1 MSDDPTAGEGT
12 PEQWS
17 DDTPAAQRLRSVW
30 RRRRPAVISGAV
42 VATGLV
48 IAVAVLVTRPDG
60 YDNTPEGAA
69 RRFVDVMNDPDSTY
83 ADIYANACA
92 DQRREHAGPD
102 ADVDF
107 PGALHFVLDEITQVS
122 DTRAVAITH
131 LKEIPGNS
139 LEMVLVKE
147 DGVWR
152 DCGDSSPSAE
162 GGGEERYR

>member
-1 MSDDPTAGEGT
+1 MNDDPTPSAGT

-17 DDTPAAQRLRSVW
+17 DNTLAQRLRSVW
-30 RRRRPAVISGAV
+30 RRRRLAVISGAV
-42 VATGLV
+42 VVTGIV
-48 IAVAVLVTRPDG
+48 IAIAVLATRPDG

-69 RRFVDVMNDPDSTY
+69 QRFIDVINDPDSTY
-83 ADIYANACA
+83 GDIYANACA
-92 DQRREHAGPD
+92 SERRKHAGRD
-102 ADVDF
+102 GDLDF

-131 LKEIPGNS
+131 LKEIPENS

-152 DCGDSSPSAE
+152 DCSDS
-162 GGGEERYR
+162 

>member
-1 MSDDPTAGEGT
+1 MTTNDDDPTPSAGT
-12 PEQWS
+12 PKQRS
-17 DDTPAAQRLRSVW
+17 DNTPAPRLRSVW

-42 VATGLV
+42 VVTAIV
-48 IAVAVLVTRPDG
+48 IAIPVLATRPHG

-69 RRFVDVMNDPDSTY
+69 QRFIDVMNDPDSTY

-92 DQRREHAGPD
+92 GERRKHAGPD
-102 ADVDF
+102 GELDF

-131 LKEIPGNS
+131 LKEIPDNS

-152 DCGDSSPSAE
+152 DCGDPSQ
-162 GGGEERYR
+162 